1 MTKAVRRGLLK
12 QDREIEDKV
21 AIAVLDLK
29 GRFVITNVYAPEIL
43 GYSREELIGRECSF
57 LLAPKDRR
65 RMKEYCKGVL
75 QRGRRPFRFELEL
88 PGEPNGRRVVAL
100 EIVPI
105 RHDTSSLGNADGS
118 AIAIAIVRKVTPPK
132 RVEDRLSATEERYR
146 VLQDRFVRREQG
158 SSLVENLPDIIS
170 RLDRNLRFLYVSPN
184 VKTLFG
190 IPAADFLGKRP
201 RGIGVRSHDWL
212 GFEKACRQAFTSGKA
227 VQREFTWANRYY
239 RARIVPEPGPAGKPE
254 SILCIDQD
262 ITEQKRIEG
271 ELRMLS
277 SRLLDLQDVE
287 RRRIAR
293 EMHDG
298 TAQNLF
304 AVNIALTRLLRQT
317 TAPEFRATLEEC
329 MSLCEQSREEIR
341 TLSYVLHPPM
351 LDRAGLAS
359 ALKWYLEGFSSR
371 TGIDVDLFVSR
382 KLRRLPAEIETDLFR
397 VAQEALTNIHLHSGS
412 RIATVKLVRGPGRVM
427 LQIRDW
433 GRGIPPGIAQ
443 AGRPG
448 FIGVG
453 ILGMRERLAQLN
465 GTLDV
470 DSSRE
475 GTTITAIVPLINTRA
490 QVLTTGAS
498 GQKQA

>member
-1 MTKAVRRGLLK
+1 MTKAVRLGLLK
-12 QDREIEDKV
+12 Q
-21 AIAVLDLK
+21 
-29 GRFVITNVYAPEIL
+29 
-43 GYSREELIGRECSF
+43 
-57 LLAPKDRR
+57 
-65 RMKEYCKGVL
+65 
-75 QRGRRPFRFELEL
+75 
-88 PGEPNGRRVVAL
+88 
-100 EIVPI
+100 
-105 RHDTSSLGNADGS
+105 
-118 AIAIAIVRKVTPPK
+118 
-132 RVEDRLSATEERYR
+132 
-146 VLQDRFVRREQG
+146 
-158 SSLVENLPDIIS
+158 DIIS

-190 IPAADFLGKRP
+190 IPPEDFLGKRP
-201 RGIGVRSHDWL
+201 RDIGVRSHDWL
-212 GFEKACRQAFTSGKA
+212 GFEKACRQVFANGKA
-227 VQREFTWANRYY
+227 AEREFTWAKRCY
-239 RARIVPEPGPAGKPE
+239 RARMVPEPGPAGKPE

-277 SRLLDLQDVE
+277 SRLLDLQDLE

-304 AVNIALTRLLRQT
+304 AINMALTRLLQQT

-382 KLRRLPAEIETDLFR
+382 KLRRLPAEIEVDLFR

-412 RIATVKLVRGPGRVM
+412 RIATVKLVRDPECVM
-427 LQIRDW
+427 LQIRDR
-433 GRGIPPGIAQ
+433 GRGIPPGIAG
-443 AGRPG
+443 ADRPG

-453 ILGMRERLAQLN
+453 ILGMRERLAQIN

-470 DSSRE
+470 DSSGE

-490 QVLTTGAS
+490 RMFTSAS